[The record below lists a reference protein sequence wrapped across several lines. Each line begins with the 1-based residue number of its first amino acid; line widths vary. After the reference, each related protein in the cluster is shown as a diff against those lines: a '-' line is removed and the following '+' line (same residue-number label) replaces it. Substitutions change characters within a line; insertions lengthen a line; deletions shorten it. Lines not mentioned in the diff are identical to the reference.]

1 MYWIAISDN
10 HHTIDLSSMPPPP
23 PPSKSYLLVLDTD
36 SEDEEEEDTY
46 YPRMHVPPFSSQVQH
61 RPSPGVK
68 YAQAAHIVEP
78 DEEDRISEPEMDTS
92 SAPTKKLS
100 KTQKKN
106 RNRRKKKKN
115 KKNNGTTTS
124 CATVAQ
130 VEESKHRV
138 SFSDVR
144 IRSYPR
150 CFSVDA
156 VPGDGGWPLGMELEP
171 LEGIEELQ
179 LDEYEAQK
187 QERLIERWER
197 VQEEN
202 CDEKVKEKLT
212 KRPDGTPLVLETR
225 QWDYSSGL
233 KNPLFKISHEQDRQ
247 AIFLDVDPK
256 TLDNK
261 PPSPKRR
268 SRSNSV
274 TSVGSSSSRTRS
286 ASFSNSEQFNETYN
300 QVMVHHCRNELEE
313 LRNLRT
319 KSGATGCNCRKLNV
333 YLPPKDGS
341 GGKGVQRRRLKPS
354 VLAKELKKRN
364 MYNEKDSRE
373 KMEKLLHD
381 LVEKEPCCRDEDC
394 FCVRNGIDCQSDACS
409 CWHDSHV
416 HAKAGSDF
424 PSVEEIK
431 NRCGNPIGMYTVDF
445 QEIES
450 YRTNVLKCFP
460 CSVVEG

>member
-1 MYWIAISDN
+1 
-10 HHTIDLSSMPPPP
+10 MPPPP

-36 SEDEEEEDTY
+36 SEDEDEEETY
-46 YPRMHVPPFSSQVQH
+46 YPRIQAPFSSNDQRLSAPVQMSFSQ
-61 RPSPGVK
+61 P
-68 YAQAAHIVEP
+68 HIVEP

-92 SAPTKKLS
+92 NDSNQKLS

-115 KKNNGTTTS
+115 KHKGET
-124 CATVAQ
+124 CIPVEPCFPVAQ
-130 VEESKHRV
+130 RKSNPRV
-138 SFSDVR
+138 SFSNVR

-150 CFSVDA
+150 CFGTDT
-156 VPGDGGWPLGMELEP
+156 VPGDGGWPLGMEREP
-171 LEGIEELQ
+171 LEETEDL
-179 LDEYEAQK
+179 LLEEYETQK
-187 QERLIERWER
+187 QERLKERWER
-197 VQEEN
+197 ILEEG
-202 CDEKVKEKLT
+202 CDAAVKEKMT
-212 KRPDGTPLVLETR
+212 ERPDGIPFTFETR
-225 QWDYSSGL
+225 QWDYSIGL
-233 KNPLFKISHEQDRQ
+233 KNPLFRISHEQQRQ
-247 AIFLDVDPK
+247 AFFLDVDPK
-256 TLDNK
+256 ALDNK

-274 TSVGSSSSRTRS
+274 NSVGSCSSRTRS
-286 ASFSNSEQFNETYN
+286 NSVSYSEHFNETYN

-313 LRNLRT
+313 LRIERT

-364 MYNEKDSRE
+364 KYNAKDSRE

-381 LVEKEPCCRDEDC
+381 LIEKEPCCSDEDC

-416 HAKAGSDF
+416 HAKNGSAF
-424 PSVEEIK
+424 PSVDEIK
-431 NRCGNPIGMYTVDF
+431 ARCGNPNAMYTVNF
-445 QEIES
+445 NEIEV
-450 YRTNVLKCFP
+450 YRTNILKCVP
-460 CSVVEG
+460 CAVVEDC